1 MESKKMKRRLF
12 GGEHVH
18 EGKKSKQEDWKKMY
32 GDGVSWFRGAMI
44 GKGSFGRVF
53 VANVKSRYSLYPP
66 IMAVKSADV
75 SASGSIQKE
84 KEVLDNIR
92 GCSNVI
98 RCFGEEVTIGDQGQ
112 MVYNLLLEYGSGG
125 TLADLIKKSNGVGLP
140 ELDARRHARSILRGL
155 SHVHK
160 RGFVHCD
167 LKPENVLLVAGK
179 TGGFIAKI
187 GDFGLAKRTK
197 RAKKNSF
204 GWGTPMYLSPEALIN
219 GVQEQ
224 PADIWAFGC
233 IVFEMLTGK
242 PLGFSDRDNLGVEEM
257 LTLIVDEVDLLS
269 FSSRI
274 SAEGKSFLKHCLCK
288 KVMCRLTANMLL
300 NHPFLK
306 GLRNDDDDRIKEVG
320 ETREVYDINSITSS
334 LLSFYD
340 EEEDADELWLQSTCA
355 DENSSYEEDVH
366 ATPNEESMKARLHE
380 VQRFPV
386 RLVTIS

>member
-1 MESKKMKRRLF
+1 MKRRLV
-12 GGEHVH
+12 GEEHVH
-18 EGKKSKQEDWKKMY
+18 EGKRSKQEDWKNVY
-32 GDGVSWFRGAMI
+32 GDGVGWFRGAMI

-53 VANVKSRYSLYPP
+53 VANVKSRYNLYPP

-84 KEVLDNIR
+84 KEVLDNLR

-98 RCFGEEVTIGDQGQ
+98 KCFGEEVTTGDEGQ

-125 TLADLIKKSNGVGLP
+125 TLADLIKNSNGVGLP
-140 ELDARRHARSILRGL
+140 ELDVRRHARSILRGL
-155 SHVHK
+155 SHIHK

-179 TGGFIAKI
+179 TGAFIAKI
-187 GDFGLAKRTK
+187 GDFGLARRTK
-197 RAKKNSF
+197 RAKKNSY
-204 GWGTPMYLSPEALIN
+204 GWGTTMYLSPEALIN

-242 PLGFSDRDNLGVEEM
+242 PLWFSNQDLSNDEM
-257 LTLIVDEVDLLS
+257 LTRIGDEVDLIS
-269 FSSRI
+269 VSSSI

-300 NHPFLK
+300 SHPFLK
-306 GLRNDDDDRIKEVG
+306 GLCKDDDARIKQVG
-320 ETREVYDINSITSS
+320 ESREVFDINRITSS

-340 EEEDADELWLQSTCA
+340 EEED
-355 DENSSYEEDVH
+355 VH
-366 ATPNEESMKARLHE
+366 ATPNEENMKARLHE